1 MAIRGVCHTT
11 KYEIIKYD
19 YYLLY
24 LKKKKINY
32 FFCYCVG
39 KVPEESKGKS
49 LRDGGIL
56 SNLI

>member
-19 YYLLY
+19 YYFVVF
-24 LKKKKINY
+24 KKKKAI

-39 KVPEESKGKS
+39 KIPEESKGKS